1 MAKEVEAEI
10 LKDSGKAIAEGTGT
24 APRVR
29 AHKRKPYMEDVSD
42 SDIKTTVPSFHPPV
56 DSQSQASELPADT
69 CKGTQRTLDAHFAT
83 TSKIS
88 PNRQAEI
95 DYYLLRF
102 IICCSVAFAILDNR
116 FFIDFLTCM

>member
-1 MAKEVEAEI
+1 M
-10 LKDSGKAIAEGTGT
+10 AIAEGTGT

-42 SDIKTTVPSFHPPV
+42 SDIKTTVSSFHPPV
-56 DSQSQASELPADT
+56 DSQSQAADT

-95 DYYLLRF
+95 DYYLLCF
-102 IICCSVAFAILDNR
+102 IISAL
-116 FFIDFLTCM
+116 